1 MPVSDWPSGQC
12 FSLVGFLGSAFLSL
26 AGGDVALSEWLGGW
40 SLFLVCWLSCA
51 SFSFFAGLHLFLIGF
66 MGGVFPS
73 LAGWAVPLLDWLGG
87 PCLSVIGWVGGACR
101 SLAAWAVP
109 LSQWLA
115 GLCLGIIGWL
125 SCACVSLAGW
135 AVPGIGIGNPI
146 FGLVGAVVASNI

>member
-1 MPVSDWPSGQC
+1 
-12 FSLVGFLGSAFLSL
+12 
-26 AGGDVALSEWLGGW
+26 
-40 SLFLVCWLSCA
+40 
-51 SFSFFAGLHLFLIGF
+51 

-87 PCLSVIGWVGGACR
+87 PCLFVIGWVGGACR

-115 GLCLGIIGWL
+115 RLCLGIIGWL

-135 AVPGIGIGNPI
+135 AVPGIGIGNLI